1 MKLEEALKTFVLD
14 DDEDEANPLA
24 MTPSSLAE
32 RAMDMPL
39 VAVRRKG
46 KENDD
51 AKMYMVKS
59 TKRPPKRMEH
69 DFTIG
74 RLPDRRIEDEELDEE
89 NAGEFA
95 YRDLES
101 ID

>member
-1 MKLEEALKTFVLD
+1 
-14 DDEDEANPLA
+14 
-24 MTPSSLAE
+24 
-32 RAMDMPL
+32 MDMPL

-74 RLPDRRIEDEELDEE
+74 RLPDRRIEDEELDKE
-89 NAGEFA
+89 NEGKVCVSRFGINRLGRRFFYVVVIAICMIICLTFTLC
-95 YRDLES
+95 YVS
-101 ID
+101 I

>member
-1 MKLEEALKTFVLD
+1 MKLEKALKTFVLD

-24 MTPSSLAE
+24 ITPSLAE

-46 KENDD
+46 KEKDD